1 MKMKE
6 IILAGMLAVSCVGA
20 YAANYDVD
28 LGSPS
33 SNGTYSGVFGATQ
46 SVAGAFEDTFTFTP
60 AVSGWAA
67 GSLITTSLNAY
78 DDIEFTSATLNG
90 VPFSFGS
97 QGGGQ
102 YGFTTL
108 SFLEGPLV
116 IKVFGIAAPALA
128 VGTAVAAAYSGT
140 LSISAVPEPETYA
153 MMLAGL
159 GVFGFMARR
168 RRKNEEREKESAEQP
183 AMA

>member
-1 MKMKE
+1 
-6 IILAGMLAVSCVGA
+6 AW
-20 YAANYDVD
+20 VD
-28 LGSPS
+28 GGLFS
-33 SNGTYSGVFGATQ
+33 T
-46 SVAGAFEDTFTFTP
+46 
-60 AVSGWAA
+60 
-67 GSLITTSLNAY
+67 ILNAY
-78 DDIEFTSATLNG
+78 DDIEFTSAMLSG

-97 QGGGQ
+97 QVGGQ
-102 YGFTTL
+102 YVFTTL

-168 RRKNEEREKESAEQP
+168 RRKNEERGKESTEQP